1 MQMLQLLYI
10 KVKSLKWFDT
20 FKNVKFKNINTSIP
34 TTGYALLDISFRK
47 PFTYDI
53 TEKLKPCYLL
63 FLSCRLIFN
72 VQINLNVLYQIEELK
87 HESLT
92 SAYSPVSKLRI
103 SKT

>member
-10 KVKSLKWFDT
+10 KVKSLIWFDT

-63 FLSCRLIFN
+63 FLSCRLN
-72 VQINLNVLYQIEELK
+72 VQINLNVLYQIEDLK

>member
-1 MQMLQLLYI
+1 MLQLLFI
-10 KVKSLKWFDT
+10 KVKSLIWFDT
-20 FKNVKFKNINTSIP
+20 FKNVKNFNTRIP
-34 TTGYALLDISFRK
+34 TRGCALLDISFRK

-63 FLSCRLIFN
+63 FLSCRLN
-72 VQINLNVLYQIEELK
+72 VQINLNVLYQIEDLK